1 MLLPAQDLVVLAKS
15 NEGKNGKHEAPT
27 QEALY
32 SVLTRRHQLGLP
44 YTRIGSSTLVAM
56 NPNQPMNIYTEANG
70 QLYIDLTSGTTTT
83 TMMMAESGNNNNNNI
98 NNSNNSNSNRN
109 STTTSTLEPH
119 VFELASTMYYHMRRT
134 EQDQGVVLSGIAG
147 SGKTTSQRH
156 LVQQL
161 IRLGC
166 KGNQDS
172 KIGTQIRASRD
183 LLEAFG
189 SCKSDHGPNGSCHSL
204 YLELQFKSRGR
215 LFGAK
220 LLPFMLNQEKVTDAH
235 RDLGSYQ
242 VFYSMFRDISNE
254 DRKRLRLGN
263 NVTDYPYLPY
273 HPHLD
278 SAEQHRDLTPAFAA
292 LGFKPKIISQIWQLL
307 AVILHLG
314 RIDFVDSAQDPSL
327 MGTIPKQKQTFD
339 LVADLLGVEQDAL
352 QQALS
357 YKRKMIAGDMCT
369 VILDAN
375 SAKKQCAALARA
387 LYSLLF
393 TSVVESM
400 NKQMCK
406 RQEDQV
412 SFIGIL
418 DMPGFDTQSPTGFE
432 NFCTNFCNEALQG
445 FVLQK
450 ALVEDPQTLSTDGLE
465 VVECRMND
473 RNVATMDLLC
483 GLDTLT
489 DASPRGLVRFLH
501 EATLKAG
508 KQTSSGEAESSSM
521 LPGLNRSFQSNASFI
536 SGSTYA
542 SSFGI
547 RHYAGEVQYNLESFF
562 VKNQDIMSP
571 DFLTLF
577 QTSTSSFMQQML
589 ESNPSLVMESHPRS
603 KETIVKAQLSSMPLR
618 QPSVRKNKQ
627 TQVQARR
634 KGKPTNTVS
643 TVIKQLHSTIR
654 DICASLDD
662 CQLYQIIHLRPNNKM
677 NQGLLECD
685 PVLLRSQIES
695 FDLATLV
702 QSKMLT
708 DYCVSFDH
716 ASFLRRYKVL
726 FERQG
731 IPLDSGL
738 SPIEQCKQSVV
749 KLGWS
754 VPADG
759 AVGREYVWIALGVW
773 KVLEDGCAQ
782 IEKAEGGSL
791 GFEVDAEEQ
800 REFSNLVSPR
810 SKSIRHQTQNQQ
822 SSTTATGDESSTQ
835 FLTSYRPRAQSDTS
849 EVSEASH
856 SYPAVP
862 DTMAGFAENQSDYH
876 HRYHPGLDSP
886 TSENKTIDS
895 PAMDSERQLMFQNY
909 DKGEPELKR
918 KPTLALH
925 RTKADESVQPPKPK
939 TKTRRIWVGFVWLNT
954 FWIPSFCL
962 SLCGRMKRPDVQMAW
977 REKVTLCL
985 IVFWL
990 SAIVIFFIIG
1000 LPKVVCPTFDEMYN
1014 PEEIKYHNEADN
1026 FWVSIYGTVYDI
1038 TKFAKNDH
1046 SGKNGGSYPSSASFM
1061 LEYAGMD
1068 LSSQF
1073 PVDMR
1078 WACPNLVTQPMLVL
1092 PKEPFQG
1099 QHMPTHGPSIRNSI
1113 GLPWDT
1119 NTEFYSNIVL
1129 PRLSK
1134 MKKGRVAIKPEDFYN
1149 QTGPN
1154 TWAKID
1160 GKIYDLTAYLTNVN
1174 PTQGF
1179 IPDPTFKPFLDK
1191 AVVELFTNNYGT
1203 DITKEFKKLPS
1214 TVQADTKLCLDR
1226 AFYVGVLDERNSIK
1240 CQFGN
1245 WVLVGASALM
1255 GGVILIKFLAALQLT
1270 SKRDPVSYDKF
1281 VICQVPCY
1289 TEGEESLK
1297 KTLSSLAALDYD
1309 DKRKLLLVIA
1319 DGMIVGSGNEQPT
1332 PKIVLDLLGW
1342 KPTEGVQVEPVA
1354 YKALGLGGQQLNC
1367 CKVYSGLY
1375 DFEGHMVPY
1384 LVVAKVGAPNET
1396 SKPGNRGKR
1405 DSQLILM
1412 NFLNSIHTG
1421 KKMCPLELE
1430 MYHHMKN
1437 IIGVHPNLYEYI
1449 LQVDADTEVMPDSLN
1464 RLVACMV
1471 ADSKVI
1477 GLCGETM
1484 VANEDRSF
1492 TTMIQVYEYYISHHL
1507 AKSFE
1512 SLFGSVTCL
1521 PGCFSMY
1528 RILTTTGKPL
1538 VISNKIVAD
1547 YSHNDV
1553 DTLHKRNLLSLGED
1567 RYLTTLMMKYFPG
1580 FKLKFT
1586 PDATCKTV
1594 APDKWRV
1601 LLSQRRRWINSTI
1614 HNLGELMVLSE
1625 LCGFCCFSMRFI
1637 VFIDLLGTLILP
1649 ASFVYLVYLI
1659 VVVAT
1664 GMQPLPIVAVAI
1676 LAAVYGLQALI
1687 FILKGAWQHIGWMI
1701 IYIIAMPF
1709 FSVFIP
1715 LYSFWHMD
1723 DFSWGNT
1730 RQVVDADGR
1739 KIVTVAEAQ
1748 TRFDPNSVPLKSLE
1762 AFEAERNQEAS
1773 GYYYHQDGGSGSVV
1787 GSMYQDEMHSSS
1799 RYDHSGMLGVGGLQ
1813 SNQYSKLDSYY
1824 GRSSPSPYFD
1834 HDKSV
1839 MGGDDLVRDY
1849 YRDSNALEL
1858 SGPGRHS
1865 RVPSQIPSSYIPGS
1879 AGGRPHS
1886 TTPSPA
1892 HFYRDQRLSTLPG
1905 QQQLQ
1910 QQHGLGMVVDHQGLL
1925 LPQQQQP
1932 QRTSY
1937 LPPHSPQ
1944 PMSQSLQQHS
1954 PLGGDLIE
1962 MNQFGSPAAPI
1973 GLGMGGVGTPST
1985 LMGSPALGTMTLTGS
2000 TPLMMPT
2007 MGSPMIQTTTMGVP
2021 GMSVGS
2027 SPQPPPFLGVPTAAI
2042 PSVDSPM
2049 MAPSSM
2055 ASSSLQLM
2063 SGSTEGMGQGPSD
2076 AELMTRIEEL
2086 LTGVDLMQVTKKKV
2100 RQQLESIYG
2109 VDMTPRREFISRVID
2124 LELQKKRQQ
2133 Q

>member
-1 MLLPAQDLVVLAKS
+1 MLPAQDLVTLARS
-15 NEGKNGKHEAPT
+15 NDNPNEPPT
-27 QEALY
+27 QDSMY
-32 SVLTRRHQLGLP
+32 NVLSRRHQLGLP
-44 YTRIGSSTLVAM
+44 YTRIGTSTLVAV
-56 NPNQPMNIYTEANG
+56 NPNQALNIYTEANG
-70 QLYIDLTSGTTTT
+70 QLYIDLTSGPTSPTSATAPVPLT
-83 TMMMAESGNNNNNNI
+83 AAT
-98 NNSNNSNSNRN
+98 
-109 STTTSTLEPH
+109 STTSLEPH

-134 EQDQGVVLSGIAG
+134 ELDQGVVLSGISG

-161 IRLGC
+161 VRLGC
-166 KGNQDS
+166 SSQES
-172 KIGTQIRASRD
+172 KIATQIRASRD

-189 SCKSDHGPNGSCHSL
+189 SCPTDHGPGGSCHSL
-204 YLELQFKSRGR
+204 YLELQYKAKGR

-220 LLPFMLNQEKVTDAH
+220 LLPFMLNQDKVTNAP
-235 RDLGSYQ
+235 RDLGSFQ
-242 VFYSMFRDISNE
+242 IFYAMFKDISNE
-254 DRKRLRLGN
+254 DRKRLRLGH
-263 NVTDYPYLPY
+263 NVADYPYLPN
-273 HPHLD
+273 HSNLETTSP
-278 SAEQHRDLTPAFAA
+278 HRDLTPAFAA
-292 LGFKPKIISQIWQLL
+292 MGFKPRAISQIWQLL
-307 AVILHLG
+307 ATILHLG
-314 RIDFVDSAQDPSL
+314 RIDFVDSTQDPSL
-327 MGTIPKQKQTFD
+327 MGTVPKQKHIFEH
-339 LVADLLGVEQDAL
+339 VADLLGVEEDAL

-369 VILDAN
+369 VILDSD
-375 SAKKQCAALARA
+375 SAKRQCESMARG

-393 TSVVESM
+393 TFLVEAM
-400 NKQMCK
+400 NKQMCR
-406 RQEDQV
+406 RQEEQV

-418 DMPGFDTQSPTGFE
+418 DIPGFDSQTPTGFE

-445 FVLQK
+445 FLNQK
-450 ALVEDPQTLSTDGLE
+450 VLVEDPQVMSADGIE
-465 VVECRMND
+465 IVETRPNEHSL
-473 RNVATMDLLC
+473 ATVDLLC

-508 KQTSSGEAESSSM
+508 KQTSSGETESSSM
-521 LPGLNRSFQSNASFI
+521 LPGLNRSFQSNSSFI

-542 SSFGI
+542 SSFGV
-547 RHYAGEVQYNLESFF
+547 RHYAGEVQYNLQSFF

-577 QTSTSSFMQQML
+577 QNSSSSFMQQLL

-603 KETIVKAQLSSMPLR
+603 KETIVKAQLSTMPLR
-618 QPSVRKNKQ
+618 QPSVRKAKQ
-627 TQVQARR
+627 TPAQARR

-643 TVIKQLHSTIR
+643 TVVKQLHSTLR
-654 DICASLDD
+654 DICNSLEG
-662 CQLYQIIHLRPNNKM
+662 CQIYQIIHIRPNNRM
-677 NQGLLECD
+677 NSGLLECD
-685 PVLLRSQIES
+685 PVLMRSQIEA
-695 FDLATLV
+695 FTLGTLV
-702 QSKMLT
+702 QSKALAE
-708 DYCVSFDH
+708 YCVSFDH
-716 ASFLRRYKVL
+716 ASYLQRYKVL

-731 IPLDSGL
+731 IQLDTGL
-738 SPIEQCKQSVV
+738 STMDQCKQTAGL
-749 KLGWS
+749 LGWS
-754 VPADG
+754 VPRDG
-759 AVGREYVWIALGVW
+759 AVGREYVWIALSVW
-773 KVLEDGCAQ
+773 KVLEDGCMR
-782 IEKAEGGSL
+782 IEKAEGASF
-791 GFEVDAEEQ
+791 GFEADADEQ
-800 REFSNLVSPR
+800 REFANFISPV
-810 SKSIRHQTQNQQ
+810 SKSIRKQQPPTQAMTDDGSAQP
-822 SSTTATGDESSTQ
+822 
-835 FLTSYRPRAQSDTS
+835 LTSYRPRAQSDS
-849 EVSEASH
+849 SDASEASN
-856 SYPAVP
+856 SYPAAESTGFIGFQP
-862 DTMAGFAENQSDYH
+862 DFN
-876 HRYHPGLDSP
+876 RYHNQGPDSP
-886 TSENKTIDS
+886 MSENKTIDT
-895 PAMDSERQLMFQNY
+895 PGLDSERLFKGY
-909 DKGEPELKR
+909 DKSETDLKR
-918 KPTLALH
+918 KPTMALH

-939 TKTRRIWVGFVWLNT
+939 TRTRRIWVAFVWMNT

-1000 LPKVVCPTFDEMYN
+1000 LPKVMCPTFDQMFT
-1014 PEEIKYHNEADN
+1014 PEEISYHNDPTN
-1026 FWVSIYGTVYDI
+1026 FWVSIYGNVYDI

-1046 SGKNGGSYPSSASFM
+1046 SGTNSGMYPSAAPNM
-1061 LEYAGMD
+1061 LPYVGMD
-1068 LSSQF
+1068 LSTYF
-1073 PVDMR
+1073 PIDYR
-1078 WACPNLVTQPMLVL
+1078 WACPNLVADPLLLL
-1092 PKEPFQG
+1092 PKDPFSG
-1099 QHMPTHGPSIRNSI
+1099 YMAIHGPSPRNSDSR
-1113 GLPWDT
+1113 LPWYSDSQFYT
-1119 NTEFYSNIVL
+1119 NTAL
-1129 PRLSK
+1129 PRLTP
-1134 MKKGRVAIKPEDFYN
+1134 MKKGVVAIKPQDFFN
-1149 QTGPN
+1149 QSGPN

-1160 GKIYDLTAYLTNVN
+1160 GKVYDLTTYILNTNPAN
-1174 PTQGF
+1174 GF

-1191 AVVELFTNNYGT
+1191 SVVDLFTNNYGS
-1203 DITKEFKKLPS
+1203 DITKEFKNLPAG
-1214 TVQADTKLCLDR
+1214 VQSNTKVCLDR
-1226 AFYVGVLDERNSIK
+1226 AFYVGILDERKSFK

-1245 WVLVGASALM
+1245 WVLVAASALM

-1270 SKRDPVSYDKF
+1270 SKRDPIHYDKF

-1332 PKIVLDLLGW
+1332 PKIVLDILGW
-1342 KPTEGVQVEPVA
+1342 KPTEGVEVEPVA

-1384 LVVAKVGAPNET
+1384 LVVAKVGAPSET

-1405 DSQLILM
+1405 DSQLVLM

-1449 LQVDADTEVMPDSLN
+1449 LQVDADTEVLPDSLN

-1528 RILTTTGKPL
+1528 RILTTNGKPL
-1538 VISNKIVAD
+1538 IISNKIVQD

-1637 VFIDLLGTLILP
+1637 VFVDLLGTLILP

-1664 GMQPLPIVAVAI
+1664 GMQPLPIVAVII

-1715 LYSFWHMD
+1715 LYSFWHFD

-1739 KIVTVAEAQ
+1739 KIVTVAEAA

-1762 AFEAERNQEAS
+1762 AFEAERHQEAS
-1773 GYYYHQDGGSGSVV
+1773 GYYYHHNDGSGSVV
-1787 GSMYQDEMHSSS
+1787 GSSFQDETGSMMHS
-1799 RYDHSGMLGVGGLQ
+1799 RYDPSGMLGGGLQ
-1813 SNQYSKLDSYY
+1813 SSQYRKLDSLY
-1824 GRSSPSPYFD
+1824 GRSPSPYFEN
-1834 HDKSV
+1834 DKSV
-1839 MGGDDLVRDY
+1839 HSGMGGGGEDLAHDY
-1849 YRDSNALEL
+1849 YRDSNAIDL
-1858 SGPGRHS
+1858 SSGNRHS
-1865 RVPSQIPSSYIPGS
+1865 RMPSQIPAANFVPGN
-1879 AGGRPHS
+1879 AGGRPQS
-1886 TTPSPA
+1886 VSPSMSPA
-1892 HFYRDQRLSTLPG
+1892 QFYRDQRQSAMPSGQFAVDPQGMLMPQQHPG
-1905 QQQLQ
+1905 QR
-1910 QQHGLGMVVDHQGLL
+1910 GSFG
-1925 LPQQQQP
+1925 
-1932 QRTSY
+1932 
-1937 LPPHSPQ
+1937 PPAHSPQ
-1944 PMSQSLQQHS
+1944 PQQQHLTS
-1954 PLGGDLIE
+1954 DMIE
-1962 MNQFGSPAAPI
+1962 MNQFATPV
-1973 GLGMGGVGTPST
+1973 GLGMGLNTPST
-1985 LMGSPALGTMTLTGS
+1985 MGGPMMHS
-2000 TPLMMPT
+2000 PLMDMQQQQQSMMT
-2007 MGSPMIQTTTMGVP
+2007 MGSPLQQPPQLGSGLLPSMDSPLMAPSPLSGSLQMMQSP
-2021 GMSVGS
+2021 LLSSNLPGS
-2027 SPQPPPFLGVPTAAI
+2027 SP
-2042 PSVDSPM
+2042 SPH
-2049 MAPSSM
+2049 
-2055 ASSSLQLM
+2055 LM
-2063 SGSTEGMGQGPSD
+2063 SGATLTLGSGPSD
-2076 AELMTRIEEL
+2076 ADLMSKIQEL
-2086 LTGVDLMQVTKKKV
+2086 LTGVDLMSVTKKKI
-2100 RQQLESIYG
+2100 RQQLEAIYG
-2109 VDMTPRREFISRVID
+2109 VDMSARREFISRAID
-2124 LELQKKRQQ
+2124 LQLRNLNQSQNTTSP
-2133 Q
+2133 